1 MEQQLEDERSGR
13 LGGRPPIRL
22 PLHRNSSRRS
32 RSLSPFRHD
41 DDANMYA
48 LSRPAG
54 EAGDSGDE
62 PSLVRETA
70 PTRAEE
76 PTDYYRRPPPRDE
89 DYHRPPPRAYDDAL
103 ADIRPTIDHITA
115 RMIHYRNKAAT
126 SGLDSKAIIVET
138 LAAEAWM
145 KAFADREIDA
155 AQEMTNGPPPRPP
168 ANPGN
173 APPPTPDQVE
183 LAKCRRAL
191 AAAKRALED
200 NERLEPSS
208 PEYFW
213 ASARA
218 RAASALAE
226 ISEALEDE
234 ER

>member
-1 MEQQLEDERSGR
+1 
-13 LGGRPPIRL
+13 
-22 PLHRNSSRRS
+22 
-32 RSLSPFRHD
+32 
-41 DDANMYA
+41 MYA

-173 APPPTPDQVE
+173 APPPPQVP
-183 LAKCRRAL
+183 RTV
-191 AAAKRALED
+191 
-200 NERLEPSS
+200 NGTGHTGPSEFCATS
-208 PEYFW
+208 
-213 ASARA
+213 
-218 RAASALAE
+218 
-226 ISEALEDE
+226 I
-234 ER
+234 